1 MANEIKVTNEGLK
14 NLKDELNFLKE
25 VKRNEVVEAIRLA
38 LSYGDLSENSE
49 YDEAKTEQARVESRI
64 QELEEILK
72 NVQVIEDHEIKTD
85 TVNIGAIVS
94 VVNLNNGKE
103 FEYTMVGVTES
114 NPLKGKIS
122 DRSPIGKALMGRR
135 TGDDVPVE
143 TPAGRIT
150 LKIVSIRKLG
160 RHKGR
165 DFVFTVSGA
174 DSAGRQLA
182 QMRYATGDVT
192 TSYILNLSASTKGI
206 QKKL

>member
-143 TPAGRIT
+143 TPAGPIT
-150 LKIVSIRKLG
+150 LKIVSIRK
-160 RHKGR
+160 
-165 DFVFTVSGA
+165 
-174 DSAGRQLA
+174 
-182 QMRYATGDVT
+182 
-192 TSYILNLSASTKGI
+192 
-206 QKKL
+206 